1 MSPSSKTNF
10 GRVVAISIVIA
21 ALIIS
26 ATLFA
31 SSGTRQTVTTT
42 KIETTT
48 STVTPSAE
56 IEPNGSL
63 LMSKTWG
70 NWTFNLSMNSTSVK
84 VGGALLASGGLTYDG
99 LTNITIV
106 KVDPIV
112 DVSVYNSTGGMV
124 WQFTPGGVIVGA
136 TVTPGETLGVD
147 VCIPI
152 TTIALAPS
160 AQDHNC
166 QFAFNQQPLPGVYS
180 IEVEPNFY
188 SSTGNQDLGSDLQ
201 ITANFTIF

>member
-1 MSPSSKTNF
+1 MSPSSRTNF
-10 GRVVAISIVIA
+10 GRVVAISIIIA
-21 ALIIS
+21 ALIVS

-48 STVTPSAE
+48 TTVTPSVE

-84 VGGALLASGGLTYDG
+84 VGGALLASGGLTYGG

-106 KVDPIV
+106 
-112 DVSVYNSTGGMV
+112 
-124 WQFTPGGVIVGA
+124 
-136 TVTPGETLGVD
+136 
-147 VCIPI
+147 
-152 TTIALAPS
+152 
-160 AQDHNC
+160 
-166 QFAFNQQPLPGVYS
+166 
-180 IEVEPNFY
+180 
-188 SSTGNQDLGSDLQ
+188 
-201 ITANFTIF
+201 